1 MATRARDPGERAIFG
16 GLAGEKA
23 HLKLP
28 QEKRAWSARCQPQAQ
43 VPCSLVQ
50 GRSLVLPSAQ

>member
-1 MATRARDPGERAIFG
+1 MATRARDACERPIFG
-16 GLAGEKA
+16 GLAREKA
-23 HLKLP
+23 HPKLP
-28 QEKRAWSARCQPQAQ
+28 QEKRAWSARCQPQAL